1 MSRTSGTQSALS
13 VTVNQ
18 DALAQANEALTIQ
31 GKQAQRLMAAYNVTH
46 ANPDALEAEIRGYQQ
61 TAVESMFAIGARLL
75 VMRTV
80 TDHGDWIKRLE
91 RLSMAPRAAQR
102 VMQATLKFADPS
114 KPRDKLLQLGR
125 GRLIELLTL
134 DDEELD
140 VLQDG
145 GDVMELDLDEI
156 AGMSTTELRATLREA
171 RAERDAARKLAKKRA
186 DEIDRLQER
195 AEHAFVP
202 QAGSAAQTEAEHAQ
216 FLELQQTHIEALALV
231 RRLAVVVRDIRA
243 SADGCSEAMGLS
255 ATQAMQHLC
264 QAVADICAE
273 NAIGVDFEE
282 MVTPAWM
289 QTPADTKG
297 RRRKA

>member
-1 MSRTSGTQSALS
+1 MSRTPGTQTALS

-18 DALAQANEALTIQ
+18 QALDQANAALTLQ
-31 GKQAQRLMAAYNVTH
+31 AQQAQRLMAAYNVTH

-61 TAVESMFAIGARLL
+61 TAVEAMFAIGARLL

-80 TDHGDWIKRLE
+80 SDHGDWLKRLE

-102 VMQATLKFADPS
+102 VMQATLKFADPN

-145 GDVMELDLDEI
+145 GDVMELDLDDI
-156 AGMSTTELRATLREA
+156 AGMSTTELRLTLREA
-171 RAERDAARKLAKKRA
+171 RAERDAARKLAKKRG
-186 DEIDRLQER
+186 DEIDKLQEQ

-202 QAGSAAQTEAEHAQ
+202 QPGSAAQTEAEHAA
-216 FLELQQTHIEALALV
+216 FLELQNTHVEALALV
-231 RRLAVVVRDIRA
+231 RRLAVVVRDIRQ
-243 SADGCSEAMGLS
+243 ADSITEAMELAS
-255 ATQAMQHLC
+255 TQAMQHLC
-264 QAVADICAE
+264 QTVADICSE

-282 MVTPAWM
+282 MVTPAWLE
-289 QTPADTKG
+289 TPPDAKG